1 MVKEGAMSYDELFRA
16 DLDALKAE
24 GRYRTFA
31 ELERLAGNFPNALW
45 HGPDGVKQITL
56 WCSNDYL
63 GMGQH
68 PKVLNA
74 IDTTMRARGSGAG
87 GTRNIGGNTH
97 QHIALERELADL
109 HGKESALLFTSGYVS
124 NLAALGTLAANIPDV
139 IVFSDEKNHA
149 SMIEGIRH
157 ARAEKVIFPHNQLK
171 TLEAEL
177 IKAGSRPKLL
187 AFESVYSMDGSVG
200 ELQGFVELAEKYG
213 ALTYVDEVHA
223 VGLYGREGGGKSQE
237 LGLAHRLDFI
247 EGTLAKAFGC
257 LGGYVA
263 GDGLKIDWIRS
274 KASAF
279 IFTTALPPYLAA
291 GALASIQHLRTS
303 QEERAQIHERAD
315 TLRKRLRARSYP
327 VMDARTHIV
336 PLIVGDAVKTKA
348 LSNRLLER
356 HDIYAQAINYPTVRR
371 GRERLR
377 FTPTPLHSDA
387 HMDQLMEALDECW
400 STLGLK
406 AAA

>member
-1 MVKEGAMSYDELFRA
+1 MDYRQLFQA
-16 DLDALKAE
+16 DIDALKSE

-31 ELERLAGNFPNALW
+31 ELEREAGSFPNALW
-45 HGPDGVKQITL
+45 HGPEGPKKIQL

-68 PKVLNA
+68 PKVLDA
-74 IDTTMRARGSGAG
+74 IEQTARARGSGAG

-97 QHIALERELADL
+97 QHINLERELADL

-139 IVFSDEKNHA
+139 VVFSDEKNHA
-149 SMIEGIRH
+149 SMIEGIRNS
-157 ARAEKVIFPHNQLK
+157 RAEKVIFPHNQLK

-177 IKAGSRPKLL
+177 IKAGSRPKLI

-200 ELQGFVELAEKYG
+200 ALAGFCDLAERYG

-263 GDGLKIDWIRS
+263 GDSLMIDWIRS

-279 IFTTALPPYLAA
+279 IFTTSLPPYVAA
-291 GALASIQHLRTS
+291 GALASVQHLRSS
-303 QEERAQIHERAD
+303 QQERGMIHERAA
-315 TLRKRLRARSYP
+315 TLRARMRQANLP
-327 VMDARTHIV
+327 VMEAETHIV
-336 PLIVGDAVKTKA
+336 PLIIGDAIKTKQV
-348 LSNRLLER
+348 SNRLLER
-356 HDIYAQAINYPTVRR
+356 HDIYVQAINYPTVPR
-371 GRERLR
+371 GTERLR
-377 FTPTPLHSDA
+377 FTPTPLHTDA
-387 HMDQLMEALDECW
+387 HMDHLIGALEECW
-400 STLGLK
+400 GTFDL
-406 AAA
+406 ARA